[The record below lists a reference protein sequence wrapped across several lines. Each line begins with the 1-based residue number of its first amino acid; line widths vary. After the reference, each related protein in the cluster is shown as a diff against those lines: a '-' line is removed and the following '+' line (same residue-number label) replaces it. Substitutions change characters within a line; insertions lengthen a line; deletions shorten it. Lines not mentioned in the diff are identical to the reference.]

1 MGGGVRENHPHPPV
15 PLPPEILLTAIG
27 GEGETYLS
35 RHQAWPA
42 VADED
47 RNREALAYCE
57 SRLRDAPDDGVFWIL
72 KANCHYRL
80 GELAPAADAYR
91 RAVDLGEVRSH
102 ANFFMGLCLI
112 ELGELRQAASALEAQ
127 LALTPDHPEA
137 LFLLGLILKQE
148 GEKARG
154 DQLLARMEAISPG
167 LYGEMYAE
175 YAGALA
181 DGTEDP
187 LLRRG
192 LQEAV
197 AELRRRSQEDG
208 A

>member
-1 MGGGVRENHPHPPV
+1 MGGGVRENPPHPLSP
-15 PLPPEILLTAIG
+15 PPEILLTVHRR
-27 GEGETYLS
+27 EGETYLS
-35 RHQAWPA
+35 RHAGLAGRGRRGQEPRGAGLLRKPA
-42 VADED
+42 QGRPRRRGLLDPQGQ
-47 RNREALAYCE
+47 LP
-57 SRLRDAPDDGVFWIL
+57 LPP
-72 KANCHYRL
+72 

-112 ELGELRQAASALEAQ
+112 ELGELRQARAPSRRSSPSPRTTRRPCSSWASSSSRR
-127 LALTPDHPEA
+127 
-137 LFLLGLILKQE
+137 
-148 GEKARG
+148 ARRRG
-154 DQLLARMEAISPG
+154 GPAPRAHGGHLPG
-167 LYGEMYAE
+167 PLREMYAE

>member
-1 MGGGVRENHPHPPV
+1 LNPV
-15 PLPPEILLTAIG
+15 PLPPSIPLTAIG

-35 RHQAWPA
+35 QNPAWSA
-42 VADED
+42 VADKD
-47 RNREALAYCE
+47 PNHEALAYCDA
-57 SRLRDAPDDGVFWIL
+57 RLRDSPDDGVFWIL

-91 RAVDLGEVRSH
+91 RAVELGEVRSH

-112 ELGELRQAASALEAQ
+112 ELGELKGATAALEAQ

-137 LFLLGLILKQE
+137 LFLLGLIVKQQ
-148 GEKARG
+148 GEKAKG

-167 LYGEMYAE
+167 LYAEMYAE

-197 AELRRRSQEDG
+197 AELRRRSQEGG